1 MHLLAGLFTFPI
13 SLLLVGGA
21 VTACSSDPSPASDSS
36 ASSASSKTAVVAA
49 FYPLAFAAERIGGQR
64 AIVRDLTPKGAEPHD
79 LEPTADQVNAIE
91 DDALVVVMGRGFQ
104 PSVEKAADKRKK
116 PTVRV
121 LDAVVRE
128 VGNVA
133 AEGGGAVGIDPHVW
147 LDPVR
152 MKQVVDAILGGMI
165 EADPDGRAA
174 YTANAT
180 AFDLDLDQLDRDF
193 ATGLKTCTRK
203 EIVTSHE
210 AFGHL
215 AARYGLTQE
224 GITGL
229 SPDAEPDPKR
239 LAELIDLVKQKG
251 VTTIFTEDLVS
262 PELAKTLSR
271 ETGATTVVLSPLE
284 VLTDATPGADYL
296 SVMRDNLEKLR
307 TALGCQ

>member
-1 MHLLAGLFTFPI
+1 MHPLARLFTVPM
-13 SLLLVGGA
+13 SLLLVNSA
-21 VTACSSDPSPASDSS
+21 LTACSSDSSPASESS
-36 ASSASSKTAVVAA
+36 ASSRTAVVTA
-49 FYPLAFAAERIGGQR
+49 FYPLAFVAERIGGTR
-64 AIVRDLTPKGAEPHD
+64 VVVRDLTPKGAEPHD

-133 AEGGGAVGIDPHVW
+133 AEGGGPVGIDPHVW

-152 MKQVVDAILGGMI
+152 MKQVVGAVLGGMI
-165 EADPDGRAA
+165 EADPDGRAS

-180 AFDLDLDQLDRDF
+180 ALDLDLDRLDRDY
-193 ATGLKTCTRK
+193 ASGLKTCARK

-210 AFGHL
+210 AFGQL
-215 AARYGLTQE
+215 AARYGLRQE

-239 LAELIDLVKQKG
+239 LAELIDLVKQNG

-284 VLTDATPGADYL
+284 VLTDDAPGADYL
-296 SVMRDNLEKLR
+296 SVMRDNLRKLR

>member
-1 MHLLAGLFTFPI
+1 MHPFASLCTVPI
-13 SLLLVGGA
+13 ALLLVVGGA
-21 VTACSSDPSPASDSS
+21 VTACSSDPSPA
-36 ASSASSKTAVVAA
+36 SASSKTAVVAA
-49 FYPLAFAAERIGGQR
+49 FYPLAFAAERIGGGR
-64 AIVRDLTPKGAEPHD
+64 VVVRDLTPKGAEPHD

-128 VGNVA
+128 GGNVA
-133 AEGGGAVGIDPHVW
+133 ADGGGAVGIDPHVW

-152 MKQVVDAILGGMI
+152 MKQVVSAILWGMI
-165 EADPDGRAA
+165 QADPDGRAS

-180 AFDLDLDQLDRDF
+180 ALEVDLDQLDRDF
-193 ATGLKTCTRK
+193 ATGLKTCASK

-215 AARYGLTQE
+215 ATRYGLTQE

-239 LAELIDLVKQKG
+239 LAELIDLVKQKR

-262 PELAKTLSR
+262 PELARTLSR

-284 VLTDATPGADYL
+284 VLTDDAPGADYL
-296 SVMRDNLEKLR
+296 SVMRDNLAKLR
-307 TALGCQ
+307 TALGCR